1 MIATRASAVPH
12 TPQNDPERTEPRL
25 LYRVRTVLTV
35 LALAVMADANGL
47 FTRQDETYWSVKK
60 LNTAFQSN
68 PLLALI
74 TSAMW
79 LLIAALMF
87 GRVRLALRRL
97 LRHRSILMWA
107 VLAPVSAL
115 WSQVPDLSARR
126 GLFLA
131 MAFVF
136 AWFIVDFYTP
146 REQARILV
154 AVGILVG
161 VASLLMALAL
171 PEYGIASGGEWKGV
185 FGQKNRLGLSIF
197 YLFSSLPF
205 RAYATNRKILRVA
218 LEAVL
223 PLGLILMSQS
233 KTSLILTAVLIGVRV
248 LGPHI
253 ARRRR
258 DQLPFLIFTGVI
270 GLPLLA
276 IAASAAQAF
285 LLGLIGRDPTLTG
298 RTEHWSLLLT
308 FVARHPLLGYGYE
321 GFWIGAGDSLDV
333 VRSLH
338 AVMTGSDSAFV
349 DTMLEFGLLGLVLLI
364 AVFAGAVRDIIKL
377 GRMASPPLLGYW
389 YAGVI
394 LATIVGSVTEILFL
408 PYDGIVSFIF
418 VLCCAGLR
426 KITSEEPAS
435 AAMPAQ
441 VHVAAQQVRAIA
453 GV

>member
-1 MIATRASAVPH
+1 MLATRASAALQTLH
-12 TPQNDPERTEPRL
+12 GDPERTDPRL
-25 LYRVRTVLTV
+25 FYRARTVLTV

-68 PLLALI
+68 PILALV

-79 LLIAALMF
+79 LLVVALMF

-97 LRHRSILMWA
+97 LRHRTILVWA

-126 GLFLA
+126 GMFLA

-146 REQARILV
+146 REQARILI

-161 VASLLMALAL
+161 VASLLMALVL

-205 RAYATNRKILRVA
+205 RAFASNRRFLRLG
-218 LEAVL
+218 LEVVL
-223 PLGLILMSQS
+223 PLGLIVMSQS

-258 DQLPFLIFTGVI
+258 DQLPFLVFALVV
-270 GLPLLA
+270 GLPLLI

-308 FVARHPLLGYGYE
+308 FVARHPVLGYGYE

-364 AVFAGAVRDIIKL
+364 AVFAGAVRDIVKL

-394 LATIVGSVTEILFL
+394 LATMVGSVTEILFL
-408 PYDGIVSFIF
+408 PYDGVVSFIF

-426 KITSEEPAS
+426 KMTSEAPVTATS
-435 AAMPAQ
+435 TTRFRIAPTQA
-441 VHVAAQQVRAIA
+441 RATA